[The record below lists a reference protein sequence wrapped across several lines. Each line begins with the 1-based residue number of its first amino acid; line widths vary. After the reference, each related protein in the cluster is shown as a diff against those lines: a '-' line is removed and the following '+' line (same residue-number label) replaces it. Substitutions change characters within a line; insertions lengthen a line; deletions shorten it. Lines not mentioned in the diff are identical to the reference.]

1 MRYERVRRLTGLII
15 GASGSRLP
23 AFRAAEV
30 GVVVAPDLLAAV
42 AADLPEQGLGED
54 DRDDGLGEDAGG
66 GEGADVAAVEEGLD
80 RLLRGEVHR
89 LERRAERGQGLHRGA
104 DDDRLAVRHPALEAA
119 GVVGLALEAAL
130 GVEQDLV
137 VDARAGAPRGLEAEA
152 ELAALDRLDRAE
164 RLREPAVEPSVPLHV
179 RAEAHQA
186 PDPDHLQHAA
196 ERVALLLR
204 RAYRRAHRRL
214 GRGIGA
220 ADLGRLRAPPDLL
233 PGEVEVGGDT
243 DAADLRHVRED
254 RGPELAQEPLAPAS
268 PAHPARLP

>member
-54 DRDDGLGEDAGG
+54 DRHQGLAHDAGRRH
-66 GEGADVAAVEEGLD
+66 GADVAALDDGLD

-164 RLREPAVEPSVPLHV
+164 RLRGPAVEPAVPL
-179 RAEAHQA
+179 
-186 PDPDHLQHAA
+186 P
-196 ERVALLLR
+196 LR
-204 RAYRRAHRRL
+204 PPPRR
-214 GRGIGA
+214 
-220 ADLGRLRAPPDLL
+220 PPQ
-233 PGEVEVGGDT
+233 P
-243 DAADLRHVRED
+243 HH
-254 RGPELAQEPLAPAS
+254 PY
-268 PAHPARLP
+268 HPAGPATLR